1 MPSPMS
7 NSKSPCGDALKARAY
22 AISRAT
28 EIVAGLAGTSMAL
41 LGLISISQAA
51 FSGKDFSIPQIV
63 QGLIGILATIGAANG
78 WLKRSLTTF
87 LLDSKNQRVISLL
100 PIVAS
105 WSIIL
110 YRIILPN
117 KGPAFKSYLR
127 TISEGSIVEWA
138 SFIILI
144 ASSLLLLKAAI
155 RWENSGARWL
165 LFTGAAGIFI
175 IGMEEMS
182 WGQMIFNWE
191 TPELFNDYNVQ
202 HETGLHNLWFIHYQ
216 TWTIAAILMSITFI
230 LSTIGGLIR
239 HASMM
244 RPRSIAEILLPLGCT
259 ASYFLVASV
268 IYWCTVLE
276 KTGIDLIY
284 FHTREQE
291 LGELFF
297 YSGMFIHSMH
307 LYFESPQ
314 ARKSE
319 SRSLK
324 QANRADTN

>member
-1 MPSPMS
+1 MS
-7 NSKSPCGDALKARAY
+7 NSHLPYDDALKARAEE
-22 AISRAT
+22 ISRAA
-28 EIVAGLAGTSMAL
+28 EVVAVLAGTSMAV
-41 LGLISISQAA
+41 LGLISISQSVL
-51 FSGKDFSIPQIV
+51 SGKDFSIPQIV
-63 QGLIGILATIGAANG
+63 QGVVGILSTICASNG
-78 WLKRSLTTF
+78 SLKRSLTTF
-87 LLDSKNQRVISLL
+87 LLYSKNQRIISLL

-105 WSIIL
+105 LSIIL
-110 YRIILPN
+110 YRVILPS
-117 KGPAFKSYLR
+117 KGPEFKSYLR

-138 SFIILI
+138 SFTILI
-144 ASSLLLLKAAI
+144 ASSLLLLKAS
-155 RWENSGARWL
+155 RKWENSGARWL
-165 LFTGAAGIFI
+165 LFTAATGMFI

-216 TWTIAAILMSITFI
+216 TWFIGAILMSTTLI
-230 LSTIGGLIR
+230 LSAIGGFTR
-239 HASMM
+239 HASML

-276 KTGIDLIY
+276 KTGIDIIY

-297 YSGMFIHSMH
+297 YSGMFIHSMY
-307 LYFESPQ
+307 LYFASPQ
-314 ARKSE
+314 TRNSE
-319 SRSLK
+319 KRSLR
-324 QANRADTN
+324 QSN

>member
-1 MPSPMS
+1 MS
-7 NSKSPCGDALKARAY
+7 NSQLPCGDALKARAE

-28 EIVAGLAGTSMAL
+28 EVVAWLAGTSMTL
-41 LGLISISQAA
+41 LGLISISQAT
-51 FSGKDFSIPQIV
+51 FSGKDFSIPQTV

-87 LLDSKNQRVISLL
+87 LVDSKNQRVIALL
-100 PIVAS
+100 PIIAALI
-105 WSIIL
+105 IIL

-117 KGPAFKSYLR
+117 KGSAFKSYIR

-144 ASSLLLLKAAI
+144 ASSLLLLKAAR
-155 RWENSGARWL
+155 RWEHSGARWL
-165 LFTGAAGIFI
+165 LFTAAAGIFI

-202 HETGLHNLWFIHYQ
+202 HETGIHNLWFIHHQ

-230 LSTIGGLIR
+230 LSAISGLIR
-239 HASMM
+239 NASMV

-259 ASYFLVASV
+259 TSYFLVASV

-276 KTGIDLIY
+276 KNGFDLIY

-297 YSGMFIHSMH
+297 YSGIFIHSMH

-314 ARKSE
+314 APNSE
-319 SRSLK
+319 SRSLR
-324 QANRADTN
+324 QSN